1 MNELFVIGR
10 GMGTGSESMSLNSPL
25 WSVIGKGIAACVAGA
40 GISVLYRMGLAD
52 IGGVLVLSAII
63 VSVITFVRSG
73 ALSAS
78 WLKSRDR
85 QSINRLGHLALAKA
99 FACAGFGIDMTRS
112 LLSGVTHGIL
122 PMSLVTGAIILAVA
136 VVCAMGA
143 GLFLVR
149 WFAAYLWVRRR

>member
-1 MNELFVIGR
+1 MNSR
-10 GMGTGSESMSLNSPL
+10 SPR
-25 WSVIGKGIAACVAGA
+25 WAAIGKVIAACVAGA

-85 QSINRLGHLALAKA
+85 QSINRLGHLELAKA
-99 FACAGFGIDMTRS
+99 FACAGFGIDVVRS
-112 LLSGVTHGIL
+112 FVSIL
-122 PMSLVTGAIILAVA
+122 PMSLVSGAIILAVA

-143 GLFLVR
+143 GLFFVR
-149 WFAAYLWVRRR
+149 WFAAYLWLRRR

>member
-1 MNELFVIGR
+1 
-10 GMGTGSESMSLNSPL
+10 
-25 WSVIGKGIAACVAGA
+25 
-40 GISVLYRMGLAD
+40 MGLAD

-63 VSVITFVRSG
+63 VSVISFVRSG
-73 ALSAS
+73 SLSAS

-85 QSINRLGHLALAKA
+85 QSINRLGRLELAKA
-99 FACAGFGIDMTRS
+99 FVCAGFGIDLTRS
-112 LLSGVTHGIL
+112 LVSGVTHGIL
-122 PMSLVTGAIILAVA
+122 PMSLVTAAIILAVA